1 VKWSLQRRLDLV
13 DAPGTPELQM
23 KIALGKFKVS
33 RNSRADV
40 FRNEKKKRT
49 RQGEAKMVDALGHR
63 RPRKLY

>member
-1 VKWSLQRRLDLV
+1 VVASASTGFGGCARNAK
-13 DAPGTPELQM
+13 ELQM

-33 RNSRADV
+33 RNNRADD